1 MMFEI
6 VLPARIN
13 ILGNPSDGNEGAHQ
27 TISAAINVFGS
38 VKVERSDRFCLSFKS
53 VSGEPESDPIELGK
67 DSFSGLSY
75 GLGFDLPVA
84 AIRTLHGYSPEFR
97 EKAENKPF
105 SLEFY
110 TGIPRQS
117 GMGGSTVL
125 VLLTMLAM
133 VRHYQLDPLFHNYY
147 VLGELAQR
155 AEERELDITCG
166 FADRYVPLFGGIA
179 YIDYRDKLFHRPVK
193 EEPYCT
199 YEKLDKCETDCPL
212 VICSTGVRHES
223 GDVHRPMRAR
233 YLEEYKQFAGDYDQA
248 PFMVRIMKEIG
259 DTAWK
264 GKIALLEGDLDRFGE
279 LMNTNHGLVDEMMR
293 HSGFSEGAGEANNRM
308 IRTGME
314 HGALGAKLTGA
325 GGGGSVFMLVPP
337 GREKAIEEELR
348 KTLEHYGYVH
358 GRVFIPEIVREG
370 AVIREES

>member
-1 MMFEI
+1 MFEI
-6 VLPARIN
+6 SLPARIN
-13 ILGNPSDGNEGAHQ
+13 ILGNPADANEGAHQ
-27 TISAAINVFGS
+27 TISAAVNVFGS
-38 VKVERSDRFCLSFKS
+38 VKVKASERFAMSFTS
-53 VSGEPESDPIELGK
+53 TDPLAESGPAELGM
-67 DSFSGLSY
+67 DSFSGIGY

-84 AIRTLHGYSPEFR
+84 AIRTLHGYSAEFR
-97 EKAENKPF
+97 EKAEKRPF
-105 SLEFY
+105 SMEFC
-110 TGIPRQS
+110 TEIPRQS

-125 VLLTMLAM
+125 VLLTLLSM
-133 VRHYQLDPLFHNYY
+133 VRLYELDPLYHNYY

-179 YIDYRDKLFHRPVK
+179 YIDYRDKLFHRPIK

-199 YEKLDKCETDCPL
+199 YEKLDKCESDCPL
-212 VICSTGVRHES
+212 VICSTGVRHDS
-223 GDVHRPMRAR
+223 GDVHRPMRTR

-264 GKIALLEGDLDRFGE
+264 GKIALLEGDLARFGD
-279 LMNTNHGLVDEMMR
+279 LMNLNHGLVDEMMR
-293 HSGFSEGAGEANNRM
+293 HCGFSEGAGEANNRM

-337 GREKAIEEELR
+337 GREEAVASELKKALSY
-348 KTLEHYGYVH
+348 YGYSH
-358 GRVFIPEIVREG
+358 GRVFIPQV
-370 AVIREES
+370 VKESAAIKESS

>member
-1 MMFEI
+1 MFEI

-13 ILGNPSDGNEGAHQ
+13 ILGNPSDANEGAHQ
-27 TISAAINVFGS
+27 TISAAINVFGRVRLES
-38 VKVERSDRFCLSFKS
+38 SDRFIMRFASEDPS
-53 VSGEPESDPIELGK
+53 PESGPAELGM
-67 DSFSGLSY
+67 DNFSGIGY

-84 AIRTLHGYSPEFR
+84 AIRTLHGYSAEFR
-97 EKAENKPF
+97 EKAEKRPF
-105 SLEFY
+105 SLDFQ
-110 TGIPRQS
+110 TDIPRQS

-125 VLLTMLAM
+125 VLLTLLAM
-133 VRHYQLDPLFHNYY
+133 VKHYELDPLYHNYY

-155 AEERELDITCG
+155 AEERELNITCG

-179 YIDYRDKLFHRPVK
+179 YIDYRNKLFHRPIK

-199 YEKLDKCETDCPL
+199 YEKLHKCEDDCPL
-212 VICSTGVRHES
+212 VICSTGVRHDS

-233 YLEEYKQFAGDYDQA
+233 YLEEYKQFTGDYDQA

-259 DTAWK
+259 DTAWR
-264 GKIALLEGDLDRFGE
+264 GKMALLEGDLEWFGE
-279 LMNTNHGLVDEMMR
+279 LMNQNHGLVDEMMR
-293 HSGFSEGAGEANNRM
+293 HCGFSEGAGEANNRM

-337 GREKAIEEELR
+337 GEEEKVAAAL
-348 KTLEHYGYVH
+348 KQSLQDYGYVH
-358 GRVFIPEIVREG
+358 GRVFIPEV
-370 AVIREES
+370 VKEEASVKEIS